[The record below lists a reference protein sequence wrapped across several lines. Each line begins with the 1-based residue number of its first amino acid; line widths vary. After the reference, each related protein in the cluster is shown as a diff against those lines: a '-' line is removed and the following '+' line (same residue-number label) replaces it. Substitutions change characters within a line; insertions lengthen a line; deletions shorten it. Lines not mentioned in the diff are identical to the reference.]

1 MHVIR
6 GLVVDDIPQNAGAF
20 IERVD
25 PHFEQHGWK
34 VHWQQEHDPGA
45 AHRLLRTSPPFD
57 FVVFDL
63 LFERTDLPEAPD
75 SRGLELIAAARL
87 RSARTFI
94 QAITVNNPHRVNLLR
109 EARELGANQVT
120 ERYQFSP
127 ECVEHS
133 PAAICAAV
141 RRFLL
146 NNGTVEQTRVDADSR
161 DPAVQSLLH
170 EVGKRTIAQL
180 HGLVLEAAGY
190 RSPAIEVGFLAPG
203 ASGAVICTI
212 TAEVHNIGQLR
223 HVLKM
228 SRSEQDL
235 REEAENAMLAGN
247 VVPPRFFV
255 RHNPEKPVGPVNGWY
270 ALGAPLLDRA
280 GTLRRWLAGGPEPEV
295 VAEVIE
301 ELFTEGLRDVRASSL
316 RVREGGVLDCY
327 AFPDHRK
334 QRILKA
340 CAELREALARPEG
353 GNQPDAARMIHDLE
367 LFVRAGRLGE
377 LGPHELPAQATT
389 TFCHGDLHGA
399 NILVYQGRHP
409 RPTLID
415 ANRFGHGHWASDP
428 ARLAV
433 DLLMHNIDEG
443 AESLFFTRFAA
454 WRDLAAGLGGLT
466 GPLETPAPT
475 AATRAGLAAL
485 TWLTG
490 NLTTFCP
497 PLAAD
502 FTQCHWEWRLA
513 LAHWLLRAAYYPEVP
528 VPKRTLAL
536 AAAHDQLRA
545 AGAR

>member
-34 VHWQQEHDPGA
+34 VHWQQESDPGA

-57 FVVFDL
+57 LVVFDL
-63 LFERTDLPEAPD
+63 LFERTDLPDAPD

-87 RSARTFI
+87 RSPRTFI

-109 EARELGANQVT
+109 EARELGANHVT

-133 PAAICAAV
+133 PAAISALV

-146 NNGTVEQTRVDADSR
+146 NNGTVEQTRVNADPQ

-170 EVGKRTIAQL
+170 EVGQRTIGQL

-190 RSPAIEVGFLAPG
+190 RSSAIEVGFLAPG
-203 ASGAVICTI
+203 TSGASICTI
-212 TAEVHNIGQLR
+212 TAEVQNIGQLR

-228 SRSEQDL
+228 SRSEPDL

-280 GTLRRWLAGGPEPEV
+280 GTLRRWLADGPRPEV

-301 ELFTEGLRDVRASSL
+301 ELFTEGLHDVRATNL
-316 RVREGGVLDCY
+316 RVRDGSALDCY
-327 AFPDHRK
+327 AFPEHHK
-334 QRILKA
+334 PRILRA
-340 CAELREALARPEG
+340 FAELREALSRPEG
-353 GNQPDAARMIHDLE
+353 GDQPEADRMIHDLE
-367 LFVRAGRLGE
+367 SFVRAGRLGD
-377 LGPHELPAQATT
+377 LDPPELPGQAVT

-415 ANRFGHGHWASDP
+415 ANKFGHGHWASDP
-428 ARLAV
+428 ARLAI
-433 DLLMHNIDEG
+433 DLVMHNIDEG

-454 WRDLAAGLGGLT
+454 WRELTARLGDLA
-466 GPLETPAPT
+466 GPLEIPAPT
-475 AATRAGLAAL
+475 PATSAGLAAL
-485 TWLTG
+485 SWLSG
-490 NLTTFCP
+490 NLSGFCP

-502 FTQCHWEWRLA
+502 FAGHHWEWRLA
-513 LAHWLLRAAYYPEVP
+513 LAHWLLRAAYYPEIS
-528 VPKRTLAL
+528 VPKRTLAI
-536 AAAHDQLRA
+536 AAAHDQLCA